1 MRWSPAADI
10 ARAADVEG
18 PWMHAGY
25 RSTRLVELDQKVA
38 AWREGRYQ
46 ASPATGVCGRRTV
59 VSDGRSKKR
68 GERDG
73 EEAHEI

>member
-1 MRWSPAADI
+1 M
-10 ARAADVEG
+10 
-18 PWMHAGY
+18 
-25 RSTRLVELDQKVA
+25 RLVELDQKVA

-46 ASPATGVCGRRTV
+46 ASPVTGVCGRRTV